1 MKKPATAK
9 QKIKFTKVVGD
20 VVAELKKVTW
30 PTRHETIRLSLMVL
44 VVCIIVGLIL
54 GVIDYGFT
62 HLFEGII
69 LGGG

>member
-9 QKIKFTKVVGD
+9 QKSKFTKSVGD

-54 GVIDYGFT
+54 GGIDYGFT
-62 HLFEGII
+62 NLFEGII